1 MDWKKNKL
9 NESVQNELG
18 TSRQILNIVMEKKLK
33 YIRHATRNT
42 KTNLMAVAY
51 QGKVEG
57 RRKKGRPPITL
68 LDNIKTS
75 TGLEI
80 HEVARSSSDRE
91 KWRQTVWNCKK
102 RKESASAA
110 ASTDPRWEGGLNDVT
125 CLFLLLDLLLFCSGG
140 LYWSLYLYRLVFR
153 AVLYSFLCL
162 SKISLLCD
170 ISLNLLLTDIGSC
183 LVMFG
188 GGLTLYW
195 PKVFGCLVFCMARIF
210 PCLNSWWC
218 QDSLLVLS
226 WLIFLF
232 GDPDLWIIL
241 WFPSFSFPLWVQ
253 ACFCIL
259 QGHHLCTVQYL
270 DQGGFFL
277 IQIK

>member
-1 MDWKKNKL
+1 
-9 NESVQNELG
+9 
-18 TSRQILNIVMEKKLK
+18 MEKKLK

-110 ASTDPRWEGGLNDVT
+110 ASTDPR
-125 CLFLLLDLLLFCSGG
+125 
-140 LYWSLYLYRLVFR
+140 
-153 AVLYSFLCL
+153 
-162 SKISLLCD
+162 
-170 ISLNLLLTDIGSC
+170 
-183 LVMFG
+183 
-188 GGLTLYW
+188 
-195 PKVFGCLVFCMARIF
+195 
-210 PCLNSWWC
+210 
-218 QDSLLVLS
+218 
-226 WLIFLF
+226 
-232 GDPDLWIIL
+232 
-241 WFPSFSFPLWVQ
+241 
-253 ACFCIL
+253 
-259 QGHHLCTVQYL
+259 
-270 DQGGFFL
+270 
-277 IQIK
+277 